1 MTPSTHVSGA
11 HCIIRPS
18 YEEGELSSGGQYRVR
33 CPVCGYAPSHDVL
46 QRNGVKEIRS
56 AKMMCVTVE
65 SHEGAM
71 TQRAR
76 VTAPSIEGALKIVEG
91 GVPATLAELGDEL
104 DITRERVLQ
113 RKAERGLRQ
122 PQLRFAT

>member
-1 MTPSTHVSGA
+1 M
-11 HCIIRPS
+11 I
-18 YEEGELSSGGQYRVR
+18 
-33 CPVCGYAPSHDVL
+33 
-46 QRNGVKEIRS
+46 
-56 AKMMCVTVE
+56 CVTAE

-122 PQLRFAT
+122 PQLRLAT